1 MRFCRTPGALRQS
14 ITGLPHDAP
23 SMGLISRI
31 SPAPSRAR
39 ASMPARKSATSCPRA
54 VSIISRIS
62 PPSPHLESAS
72 PLPPTLV
79 PLDLPAVAVVCHWLK
94 DNLAN
99 LARATNRGGQ
109 VSPPQEKWH
118 NNNGWSHSEGRTRK
132 QPPRRVSIGSTIGKK
147 SATHADVREKILGEE
162 WELSSSRQRSDRSR
176 GVGPA
181 ANIDLV
187 GRPLCPCNF
196 YPDKKAEVERSREW
210 VCACDEMKK
219 WKYCHCLL
227 FVAPDG
233 MPITEYLPEDH
244 EGRQIYGLVKD
255 PLPGKGREASKE
267 EE

>member
-1 MRFCRTPGALRQS
+1 VKKYWEKSGSF
-14 ITGLPHDAP
+14 PHPD
-23 SMGLISRI
+23 
-31 SPAPSRAR
+31 
-39 ASMPARKSATSCPRA
+39 KEVT
-54 VSIISRIS
+54 
-62 PPSPHLESAS
+62 E
-72 PLPPTLV
+72 
-79 PLDLPAVAVVCHWLK
+79 AVV
-94 DNLAN
+94 
-99 LARATNRGGQ
+99 
-109 VSPPQEKWH
+109 
-118 NNNGWSHSEGRTRK
+118 
-132 QPPRRVSIGSTIGKK
+132 
-147 SATHADVREKILGEE
+147 LG
-162 WELSSSRQRSDRSR
+162 L
-176 GVGPA
+176 A

-255 PLPGKGREASKE
+255 PVPEKGREASKE